1 MTVREAEV
9 LDLVARHL
17 TNAEI
22 AQALVISERTVET
35 HVSAML
41 RKLGVPDRRSLARHA
56 AAAAGAPVDSGRG
69 RLPVPVTD
77 FIGRAAERSA
87 LAAALADHRLVTA
100 TGPGGIGKTRL
111 ALAVAAGLAP
121 GRADGAV
128 FVDLSQ
134 VRDPAMV
141 DAVVAEAV
149 GVPEQQTTSV
159 DLALV
164 ASLARRDTL
173 LVIDNCEHVLT
184 GVRACVHRIVSGCP
198 GITVLATSR
207 IRLLLPYERVYQ
219 VPGLSVE
226 AGGGDAV
233 DLFAARVTA
242 TTGDVAPADGERVA
256 ALCEALDGMALAIE
270 LAAARFAALGLDGL
284 EAGLDERMRYLTAAA
299 TGADRHS
306 SLRAAIGWSYDLLAQ
321 EDRTLLAHLA
331 VFASWFEVGSAGQ
344 VTGLGSDAGLADG
357 LARLAEHSLL
367 AVERGDTTRY
377 RLLETI
383 RQFGIEQLERAGEL
397 DRARAGHERYVRL
410 ALADLRRTGVA
421 DIDATWCAGLDRIV
435 DDAGAAI
442 SWSAGDDRRRAV
454 AVELASELAEL
465 LFLRGR
471 PAQAQRRYEQ
481 AAELAGNGTERVRQ
495 LRLAA
500 GAAASRFAGEEA
512 LRLHRMAADAAV
524 ASGDP
529 TGAVRDLATIA
540 MYLNRAPGIMASRH
554 PREEAERLLT
564 EAAALSDGSPASR
577 AALAAAKW
585 SERPDREDASRARA
599 LAEAAADD
607 LLRSIALDMVSY
619 VELFD
624 NDIAAA
630 VRVSR
635 ERLTLLDAIE
645 VGPLAG
651 FELADGH
658 LMAAEVDL
666 AAGDLAGGTADSE
679 ALASLPFFRDE
690 DHLAISRRLLVDAL
704 AGHHDDV
711 IRTAERF
718 RAGWERSGRPIAPN
732 LARVPYAV
740 AMVHGMRGDDDGRE
754 AWVRLTLDL
763 GIDPGLL
770 AGCALGWAPVFDG
783 LLALHLDDPA
793 KAVRR
798 LTVDADDAELFG
810 PWAIGPWRPWYAAV
824 WAEAAVLDNHP
835 DATARL
841 MRSSAL
847 VRDNPIAA
855 AMVER
860 ARALAA
866 GDQTALA
873 GLGDTFARLGC
884 PYQQARTLRLAGR

>member
-1 MTVREAEV
+1 MTRHGPVEGAEVTAREAEV
-9 LDLVARHL
+9 LGLVARHL

-22 AQALVISERTVET
+22 AKALVISERTVET

-56 AAAAGAPVDSGRG
+56 AAVPTAPDGAGRG

-77 FIGRAAERSA
+77 FIGRTAERSE

-111 ALAVAAGLAP
+111 ALAVAAEIAP
-121 GRADGAV
+121 GRRDGAA
-128 FVDLSQ
+128 FVDLAQ

-159 DLALV
+159 ELALV

-184 GVRACVHRIVSGCP
+184 GVRACVNRIVSGCP

-207 IRLLLPYERVYQ
+207 IRLLLPYERVYE

-242 TTGDVAPADGERVA
+242 TTGEVAPAESARVA
-256 ALCEALDGMALAIE
+256 TLCLALDGMALAIE

-284 EAGLDERMRYLTAAA
+284 ESGLDERMRYLTAAG

-306 SLRAAIGWSYDLLAQ
+306 SLRAAIGWSYDLLTPA
-321 EDRTLLAHLA
+321 ERSLLAHLA

-344 VTGLGSDAGLADG
+344 VTGLGSDPGIADG
-357 LARLAEHSLL
+357 LARLTEHSLL
-367 AVERGDTTRY
+367 VVERGDPTRY

-410 ALADLRRTGVA
+410 ALADLRRIRAA
-421 DIDATWCAGLDRIV
+421 DIETTWCAGLDRIV
-435 DDAGAAI
+435 DDAGATI
-442 SWSAGDDRRRAV
+442 SWCAGDDRRRAG
-454 AVELASELAEL
+454 AVELASELAGL

-481 AAELAGNGTERVRQ
+481 AAELAGTGTGRARQ

-500 GAAASRFAGEEA
+500 GAAASRFAGDEA
-512 LRLHRMAADAAV
+512 LRLHWMAADAAV

-529 TGAVRDLATIA
+529 AGAVRDLATMA
-540 MYLNRAPGIMASRH
+540 MYLNRSPGIMASRH
-554 PREEAERLLT
+554 PPEEAGRLLA
-564 EAAALSDGSPASR
+564 EASALSDSSPVSR
-577 AALAAAKW
+577 AALAAARW
-585 SERPDREDASRARA
+585 AERPDREDAVRART

-607 LLRSIALDMVSY
+607 LLRSIALDMVAY
-619 VELFD
+619 VELFE
-624 NDIAAA
+624 NDIASA

-645 VGPLAG
+645 VGPLTG

-658 LMAAEVDL
+658 LTAAEVDL
-666 AAGDLAGGTADSE
+666 AAGDLAGAAANAD
-679 ALASLPFFRDE
+679 ALAGLPFFRDE
-690 DHLAISRRLLVDAL
+690 DHLATSRRLLVDAL
-704 AGHHDDV
+704 AGRHDEV

-718 RAGWERSGRPIAPN
+718 RASWERSGRPVAPN

-740 AMVHGMRGDDDGRE
+740 AMVHGMRRDDETRD
-754 AWVRLTLDL
+754 AWVRMTLDL
-763 GIDPGLL
+763 GIDPALL

-793 KAVRR
+793 RAVRR
-798 LTVDADDAELFG
+798 L
-810 PWAIGPWRPWYAAV
+810 
-824 WAEAAVLDNHP
+824 
-835 DATARL
+835 
-841 MRSSAL
+841 
-847 VRDNPIAA
+847 
-855 AMVER
+855 
-860 ARALAA
+860 
-866 GDQTALA
+866 
-873 GLGDTFARLGC
+873 
-884 PYQQARTLRLAGR
+884 